1 MTMLRPEHLIGGW
14 RLTSWDVTTADA
26 ITYPFGD
33 DAEGL
38 LTYTPDGWMQA
49 TVVAAGRPRL
59 SHPSPRRVP
68 DAELAA
74 AARDFFSYAGRWHLE
89 DTTVVHEVLLSA
101 NPEMV
106 GTRQR
111 RHVRLEG
118 RSLTLSADE
127 PVGEHVRHH
136 RLAWHRAEPSE
147 EHR

>member
-1 MTMLRPEHLIGGW
+1 MLTTDNLVGGW
-14 RLTSWDVTTADA
+14 RLTSWDVTTAG
-26 ITYPFGD
+26 TTTHPFGD

-49 TVVAAGRPRL
+49 TVVAAGRAPL

-74 AARDFFSYAGRWHLE
+74 AARDFFSYAGRWHL
-89 DTTVVHEVLLSA
+89 DGDTVVHDVLLSA
-101 NPEMV
+101 NPAMV

-111 RHVRLEG
+111 RHVHLDG
-118 RSLTLSADE
+118 GSLTLSADE
-127 PVGEHVRHH
+127 PVGEHVRRH
-136 RLAWHRAEPSE
+136 RLAWHRAEPTE